1 MPAADLGLLCVRN
14 APLHSPLQEL
24 EELTELFDRL
34 TAEHE
39 ALQQSFK
46 ALKEELSG
54 VVGTQAE
61 LLKDNTAASAL
72 LQEKL
77 KAAEV
82 GVACT
87 SKILLLP

>member
-1 MPAADLGLLCVRN
+1 M
-14 APLHSPLQEL
+14 
-24 EELTELFDRL
+24 TELFDQL

-39 ALQQSFK
+39 CLQQSFK

-54 VVGTQAE
+54 VVDTQAE

-72 LQEKL
+72 LQDKL

-82 GVACT
+82 GVSGKALPG
-87 SKILLLP
+87 LLLL